1 MVAGAAV
8 YMATVHRCG
17 FPTLGNMGG
26 WGGGGRE
33 EGLGG
38 GCLQIANLMQFAA
51 WPHQAACY

>member
-17 FPTLGNMGG
+17 FSTLENMGG
-26 WGGGGRE
+26 G

-38 GCLQIANLMQFAA
+38 WCLQIANLMQFAA
-51 WPHQAACY
+51 WPHQAVCY